1 VTGNPDPSSL
11 DNLFDIVVPP
21 AGVVV
26 AGDRRPSR
34 SQLLSPR

>member
-11 DNLFDIVVPP
+11 DNLFDIVV
-21 AGVVV
+21 GVVV
-26 AGDRRPSR
+26 AGDRRTSY